1 MSGRVIGFIV
11 LTAILAI
18 ARAAP
23 EDAETYLPAIGTG
36 IMALCGLALA
46 GMVVFIAY
54 AIVRAVINKV
64 TR

>member
-23 EDAETYLPAIGTG
+23 EDAETYVTAIGTG
-36 IMALCGLALA
+36 IMALCGL
-46 GMVVFIAY
+46 V
-54 AIVRAVINKV
+54 VRAVLALM
-64 TR
+64 RW

>member
-23 EDAETYLPAIGTG
+23 EDAETYVTAIGDRSTLPE
-36 IMALCGLALA
+36 APA
-46 GMVVFIAY
+46 
-54 AIVRAVINKV
+54 R
-64 TR
+64 

>member
-23 EDAETYLPAIGTG
+23 EDAETYVAAIGMG
-36 IMALCGLALA
+36 IIVVGWRWPGWSSSSPTPSCGA
-46 GMVVFIAY
+46 
-54 AIVRAVINKV
+54 
-64 TR
+64 